1 MKISAE
7 FIVDCFYQQLRLYAV
22 YGKVGSVDL
31 HSEPDHSN
39 SSISHPAKGGSLKIV
54 VGLNL
59 LLVVVLAFSGYRYHS
74 LVLYSAAVH
83 QFVDSAGVGITLSA
97 LILSLRPASSRHS
110 YGLARLEILAAL
122 FNGVILLATTAWIVV
137 EAVHRIELPTRT
149 SGGAVAELG
158 IVGGVISLVSFLL
171 LHEKSPTSLA
181 MRINALH
188 FAADSFAWVV
198 TIGSGLLIIATG
210 AKLIDPISSILVSS
224 FVLFATWKL
233 VAQTV
238 DVLLEA
244 TPRDVVPSEIVTEI
258 LRQPD
263 ITDVHHLHIW
273 SLGSE
278 TPALSAHIVFT
289 ESIDLHV
296 AQVRADAIKEILAE
310 RFHIDHATL
319 EIECHPCEAPT
330 H

>member
-1 MKISAE
+1 M
-7 FIVDCFYQQLRLYAV
+7 
-22 YGKVGSVDL
+22 DL
-31 HSEPDHSN
+31 NSELDQGN
-39 SSISHPAKGGSLKIV
+39 SPISHPTKGGSLKAV

-59 LLVVVLAFSGYRYHS
+59 LLVVVLAISGYRYHS

-97 LILSLRPASSRHS
+97 LVLSLRPASSRHS
-110 YGLARLEILAAL
+110 YGLARLEVLAAL
-122 FNGVILLATTAWIVV
+122 LNGVILLATTAWIVV
-137 EAVHRIELPTRT
+137 EAVHRIQLPSLT

-158 IVGGVISLVSFLL
+158 VVGGVVSLASFLL
-171 LHEKSPTSLA
+171 LHEKSQTSLA
-181 MRINALH
+181 MRINAVH
-188 FAADSFAWVV
+188 FAADSLAWVV
-198 TIGSGLLIIATG
+198 TIGCGLLIVATR

-224 FVLFATWKL
+224 LVLFATWKL
-233 VAQTV
+233 VVQTV

-244 TPRDVVPSEIVTEI
+244 TPRDIVPAEIVAEI
-258 LRQPD
+258 LQQPD
-263 ITDVHHLHIW
+263 ITEVHHLHIW

-296 AQVRADAIKEILAE
+296 AQVRTDAIKEILAE